1 MSLLTH
7 AYDAFCVDDGPLLQV
22 VAGRPADA
30 ALDLVAELT
39 EGIQLL
45 MERLYADVGSAD
57 ADLVF
62 CAEVKVIGFLAET
75 ASAITRSVNKSIK
88 QGGAA

>member
-1 MSLLTH
+1 MSLLTSS
-7 AYDAFCVDDGPLLQV
+7 YDAVCIDDGPLLQV
-22 VAGRPADA
+22 VAGRSAEG
-30 ALDLVAELT
+30 ALGLAAELS

-45 MERLYADVGSAD
+45 LDRLYDDVGSAD

-62 CAEVKVIGFLAET
+62 CAEIKAISFLAET
-75 ASAITRSVNKSIK
+75 TSALTRSVRRSIQ